1 MSNRL
6 MAVFMMLQLVI
17 GPTISLAEPNRP
29 IVISEKGQAS
39 YGTPENA
46 LNAFFSAYM
55 AGDLEWHYQTLT
67 EAAAA
72 EKKADFERN
81 QLDPMAE
88 LAIFRR
94 GFVQGVIAESLDY
107 LDARVLVVRITD
119 DIGDQFLLP
128 YTLVME
134 EGEWK
139 VTNKYSASEALEPY
153 VDFIP
158 KLYFGHGQRPA
169 DVNAFLGY
177 HQPQDATT
185 TMEKGITSFDLQI
198 YYGGTIDPATF
209 TATLNKKDIRPLF
222 EPSPGSRQFVTLP
235 LESGRNV
242 LELSVV
248 GVRSDGKTAND
259 SDRLVFITAP

>member
-6 MAVFMMLQLVI
+6 MAAFMMLQLVI

-39 YGTPENA
+39 YDTPENT
-46 LNAFFSAYM
+46 LNSLFSACM
-55 AGDLEWHYQTLT
+55 AEDLEWYFQTLT
-67 EAAAA
+67 AESAAV
-72 EKKADFERN
+72 EKADNEEN
-81 QLDPMAE
+81 KLDPMVE
-88 LAIFRR
+88 LAMFRR
-94 GFVQGVIAESLDY
+94 GFVQGTITETFDY

-119 DIGDQFLLP
+119 DLGDQFLIP
-128 YTLVME
+128 YTLVR
-134 EGEWK
+134 EGGVWK
-139 VTNKYSASEALEPY
+139 VTNKFSDAEALEPY
-153 VDFIP
+153 SRFIP

-177 HQPQDATT
+177 HQPQEATT
-185 TMEKGITSFDLQI
+185 TLVNGITSFDLQI

-242 LELSVV
+242 LELSVE